1 MECSKQ
7 CMHAFNKATRGVLG
21 MIKKT
26 IKYKDTTLMMRLC
39 KTFVRPHVEYCVS
52 AWNPHNIK
60 DKKVDREGSK
70 EIYKND

>member
-52 AWNPHNIK
+52 A
-60 DKKVDREGSK
+60 
-70 EIYKND
+70 